1 MVLNLRIFV
10 HMKKH
15 LISVGT
21 GFLVLTLAYIISGF
35 ILNDNDDELK
45 LVTESAKLV
54 SVIKVKNSLNPI
66 ELSVDGRLKS
76 KNRIKLYSEVQG
88 LINFNQN
95 KFSEGN
101 SFKSNE
107 LILSIN
113 SDEFRSSVK
122 QARSE
127 FQNLIASVLPDIKID
142 FNDNFENWESFFK
155 NFDINKSIS
164 KLPNIKSDK
173 EKYYIIGKGIQS
185 AYYRVKSLDER
196 LKKFNIYA
204 PFDGSLINLNVS
216 EGTMV
221 SPGMLLA
228 SYISENDFEL
238 SVNIP
243 SKYVQ
248 YISINERISI
258 DINGT
263 EYTGKIKRI
272 NKNIDE
278 LSQTVGVHIGF
289 KNQNLKDGMYLKA
302 KIPLNLESQGF
313 SISRSN
319 LINDEFVFV
328 AENDN
333 SVGVRNVKA
342 IYYDDDS
349 VIVSGLE
356 DNTKLISTYIPGIYK
371 GMKIKISD

>member
-1 MVLNLRIFV
+1 
-10 HMKKH
+10 MKKH

-155 NFDINKSIS
+155 NFDINKSVS

-258 DINGT
+258 NINGT